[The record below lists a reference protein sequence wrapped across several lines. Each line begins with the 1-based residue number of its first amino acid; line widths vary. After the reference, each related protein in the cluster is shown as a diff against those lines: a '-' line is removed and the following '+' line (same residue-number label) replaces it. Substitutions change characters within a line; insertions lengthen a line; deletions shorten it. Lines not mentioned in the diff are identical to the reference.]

1 MKIEEKDFILTL
13 NELNYKFDL
22 ELLQVVNA
30 KSEEKRRE
38 EFQLEGYGMS
48 LETCFRYIIN
58 YRIAKNHEVLS
69 LREYIAAYKKEKED
83 ITKVIAANLNK

>member
-1 MKIEEKDFILTL
+1 MIIEEKDFKLEL
-13 NELNYKFDL
+13 NELNSKFDL
-22 ELLQVVNA
+22 YLLQVINA

-58 YRIAKNHEVLS
+58 YRIQKEHEIMS
-69 LREYIAAYKKEKED
+69 LREYVLAYKKEKED
-83 ITKVIAANLNK
+83 LKNIIMTQLNA